1 MIKIFKSIDNQSMIE
16 MAEIVEKSWIDLVN
30 PTDDEVERVSS
41 VTGISED
48 MIKAALD
55 EEETARNEVD
65 DGNTIFIVDIPVLEE
80 NDEWFV
86 YSTLPMSVIYNTKY
100 IVTVSLKENS
110 IIKDLISGRVKD
122 NNTTDRPI
130 KFLLNFLYKNASKFL
145 QYLKLI
151 DKTSHRVQAEL
162 HRSMKNKELIQL
174 LDLENSLVYFSTS
187 LKANEK
193 MFEKIDKIE
202 QVHKNEDYQDLFE
215 DVIIENRQ
223 AIEMCNIYRDILT
236 GTMDAFAS
244 IISNNVNIVMKMLT
258 IITIIITIPTLIASV
273 WGMNVPVPFQN
284 YEYGFYVVLGI
295 AVMLSIVGATI
306 LIKNTNS
313 IKYGKR
319 RKK

>member
-1 MIKIFKSIDNQSMIE
+1 MIKIFKTFSHQLMQE
-16 MAEIVEKSWIDLVN
+16 VPEILEKSWVDMVN
-30 PTDDEVERVSS
+30 PTDEEVEQVSL
-41 VTGISED
+41 VTGISEE
-48 MIKAALD
+48 MLKAALD
-55 EEETARNEVD
+55 EEETARSEVD

-80 NDEWFV
+80 NDDWYV
-86 YSTLPMSVIYNTKY
+86 YSTLPMSVIYNGKY

-122 NNTTDRPI
+122 NTTDKPV
-130 KFLLNFLYKNASKFL
+130 KFLLNFLYRNSSKFL

-187 LKANEK
+187 LNANERI
-193 MFEKIDKIE
+193 FEKVDKLE
-202 QVHKNEDYQDLFE
+202 QVNKNEDYQDLFE
-215 DVIIENRQ
+215 DLLIENKQ
-223 AIEMCNIYRDILT
+223 AIEMCNIYRDILS

-244 IISNNVNIVMKMLT
+244 VISNNVNIVMKMLT
-258 IITIIITIPTLIASV
+258 VITIIITIPTLVASI

-284 YEYGFYVVLGI
+284 SKYGFLAVIIISVVLTT
-295 AVMLSIVGATI
+295 MGA
-306 LIKNTNS
+306 LYLFKNTSS
-313 IKYGKR
+313 IKINKR